1 MMPFPLTSSE
11 RGPYDPA
18 DGLNPVLHV
27 ILRAGHEQVRLMIG
41 RHPLPIAPCR
51 EGTKNDKAHTCK
63 RPYPV
68 EFIHF
73 QLIDLFMLFRSRV

>member
-1 MMPFPLTSSE
+1 MLFALTSSE

-51 EGTKNDKAHTCK
+51 DRTKKNPA
-63 RPYPV
+63 V
-68 EFIHF
+68 NS
-73 QLIDLFMLFRSRV
+73 LIL